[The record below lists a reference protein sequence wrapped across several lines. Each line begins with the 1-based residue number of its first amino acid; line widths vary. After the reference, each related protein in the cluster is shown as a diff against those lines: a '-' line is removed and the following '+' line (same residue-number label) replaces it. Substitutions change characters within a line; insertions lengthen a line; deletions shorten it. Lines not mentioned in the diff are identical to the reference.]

1 MGTATCCSAVFKL
14 PSPLSRQLQE
24 DELRDAVLLVF
35 ANKQDMPNAMAVSEL
50 TDKLG
55 LQALRSR
62 TVSAGGTS
70 PSPSPREG
78 PVGSLLGGT
87 GLQNPMPFPPSLSQW
102 YVQATCATQGTG
114 LYDGLDWLSHELSK
128 R

>member
-1 MGTATCCSAVFKL
+1 M
-14 PSPLSRQLQE
+14 
-24 DELRDAVLLVF
+24 F

-62 TVSAGGTS
+62 TVSAQGLPS
-70 PSPSPREG
+70 PSPSPPEG
-78 PVGSLLGGT
+78 PVGW
-87 GLQNPMPFPPSLSQW
+87 PSADPRPLFLRLPLSQW